1 MFHYKTKGTC
11 SREIL
16 FDIED
21 GMVKEASFVGGCMGN
36 TSGISQLVRNRSVDE
51 IISLLEGIECGS
63 RGTSCPDQLAHALK
77 LYKKNGEEQEKKQE
91 E

>member
-16 FDIED
+16 LDIED
-21 GMVKEASFVGGCMGN
+21 GMLKEASFEGGCMGN

-51 IISLLEGIECGS
+51 IIGLLEGIECGS
-63 RGTSCPDQLAHALK
+63 RGTSCPDQLAQALK
-77 LYKKNGEEQEKKQE
+77 TYKKNGEEQEKKQE
-91 E
+91 A